1 MKGRIN
7 LRRWIWVARAAV
19 GGYGMHNFDARVREE
34 DLNFSERAKSKESE
48 NFFELRVIGKI
59 PRPNLRAKRWEA
71 NGCIGHQ
78 RKGGTALIGTC
89 CEN

>member
-48 NFFELRVIGKI
+48 NYFELRVIRKI
-59 PRPNLRAKRWEA
+59 PLLNLRAKRWEA
-71 NGCIGHQ
+71 NGGISHQ
-78 RKGGTALIGTC
+78 EKGRNGTYR
-89 CEN
+89 NMR

>member
-34 DLNFSERAKSKESE
+34 DLNFSERAKSKDPE
-48 NFFELRVIGKI
+48 NFFELRVTGKI
-59 PRPNLRAKRWEA
+59 PLPNLRAKRV
-71 NGCIGHQ
+71 GSQRLHQ
-78 RKGGTALIGTC
+78 PSRGRREERHL
-89 CEN
+89 